1 MLNRFIIRA
10 GLYQRAYM
18 HILSAGDSCP
28 PQLLYVE
35 QAQLY
40 WQKGCQENAFT
51 TLKRS
56 FSNCFQ
62 PVQYYKQLPSDVCN
76 EERKQCAK
84 VRNAKRIKLLTII
97 LTRNSIILRL

>member
-1 MLNRFIIRA
+1 MLNCFIRA

-28 PQLLYVE
+28 PQPLYVE

-56 FSNCFQ
+56 FSNCFR

-84 VRNAKRIKLLTII
+84 VRNVKRIKLLTVI
-97 LTRNSIILRL
+97 LTRTTILCF